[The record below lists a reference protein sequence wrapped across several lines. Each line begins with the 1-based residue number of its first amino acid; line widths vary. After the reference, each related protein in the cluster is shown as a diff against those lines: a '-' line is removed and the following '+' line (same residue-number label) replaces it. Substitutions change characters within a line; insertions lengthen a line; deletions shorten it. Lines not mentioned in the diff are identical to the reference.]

1 MRFAGTQLS
10 NFIGD
15 TTDFTNIAGTAINGR
30 SQERRAVMSGEADKA
45 IASLNS
51 KATILS
57 AEHQADAIRAGGA
70 AQGQASLWQG
80 IGGAM
85 SAIGGGIGSMG
96 SSSGGGYYGTG
107 STGGVGNTVRIGPY
121 REVWNL
127 SRILECPLPISGYT
141 IDPTTGLV
149 NTG

>member
-51 KATILS
+51 KATILA
-57 AEHQADAIRAGGA
+57 AEHNAEAIKAGGQ
-70 AQGQASLWQG
+70 AQGQASMWSG
-80 IGGAM
+80 IASGISGLA
-85 SAIGGGIGSMG
+85 GGIGSMG
-96 SSSGGGYYGTG
+96 GGGGASNGNPY
-107 STGGVGNTVRIGPY
+107 STSHISHGAYNIGF
-121 REVWNL
+121 
-127 SRILECPLPISGYT
+127 GA
-141 IDPTTGLV
+141 
-149 NTG
+149 

>member
-51 KATILS
+51 KATILA
-57 AEHQADAIRAGGA
+57 AEHQAEAIKAGGM
-70 AQGQASLWQG
+70 AQGQASMWSG
-80 IGGAM
+80 IASGISGLA
-85 SAIGGGIGSMG
+85 GGIGSMG
-96 SSSGGGYYGTG
+96 GGG
-107 STGGVGNTVRIGPY
+107 GGASNGFSGAPY
-121 REVWNL
+121 A
-127 SRILECPLPISGYT
+127 SQQCSS
-141 IDPTTGLV
+141 
-149 NTG
+149 

>member
-107 STGGVGNTVRIGPY
+107 STGGVGNTVRIGDTGKYGTFQDP
-121 REVWNL
+121 RVSFNNL
-127 SRILECPLPISGYT
+127 GYT